1 MAAVAEQLA
10 DQVIVTDDNPRN
22 EPPEQIMRDLL
33 TGFDNPQL
41 VRIIHDREIAIDTA
55 LAEASEK
62 DLVVVAGKGHEK
74 FQIIGDKR
82 VPFSDHCVV
91 KQNRKRAA
99 L

>member
-1 MAAVAEQLA
+1 MESTPYA
-10 DQVIVTDDNPRN
+10 QVWVLIPAYTVRFSAP
-22 EPPEQIMRDLL
+22 QI
-33 TGFDNPQL
+33 P
-41 VRIIHDREIAIDTA
+41 VDTA